1 MGCKDEKSE
10 SEKVMPVRIRRSSQT
25 VTVPVGATRVLQVDP
40 NRLTVNITNLGS
52 ARVSQ
57 VDNPSMP
64 EANGYPIA
72 SGGFVNYKLSDG
84 DNTTGSFIFRSVS
97 GTNILRISESFK
109 EEFY

>member
-1 MGCKDEKSE
+1 
-10 SEKVMPVRIRRSSQT
+10 MPVRIRRSSQT

-40 NRLTVNITNLGS
+40 SRLTCNITNLGA

-57 VDNPSMP
+57 IDNPSQP

-72 SGGFVNYKLSDG
+72 SGGFINYKLSDG
-84 DNTTGSFIFRSVS
+84 DNVTGSFIFKSVS
-97 GTNILRISESFK
+97 GTNIIRIQETFQ

>member
-1 MGCKDEKSE
+1 M
-10 SEKVMPVRIRRSSQT
+10 MPVRIRRSSQT

-57 VDNPSMP
+57 VDNPSQP
-64 EANGYPIA
+64 ETSGYPID
-72 SGGFVNYKLSDG
+72 SGAFVNYKLSDG

>member
-1 MGCKDEKSE
+1 
-10 SEKVMPVRIRRSSQT
+10 MPVRIRSSNQNVS
-25 VTVPVGATRVLQVDP
+25 VTTAPSRVLQVDP

-57 VDNPSMP
+57 VDNPSQP
-64 EANGYPIA
+64 EASGYPID
-72 SGGFVNYKLSDG
+72 SGAFINQKLSDG
-84 DNTTGSFIFRSVS
+84 DNVTGSYIFKSVS